1 LSALK
6 REAERKKKADA
17 AREVAKKARIARERA
32 AKAKAQRLAAV
43 EELRREKE
51 AEKREEELRR

>member
-1 LSALK
+1 LK